1 MGNGNGKRRAGT
13 RRIIFSK
20 ERREVKQIWKK
31 DEGTRKEEK
40 GIGWM
45 DGCASE
51 WKNPWNKLA
60 KS

>member
-45 DGCASE
+45 DGWMCIGME
-51 WKNPWNKLA
+51 EPVE
-60 KS
+60 